1 MVSSSVSEF
10 LSKYFLCNYFLL
22 MTVDVLLVWCGL
34 AAIAK
39 FELIILLSAII
50 ISLNKLRNQTTRMD
64 LFIIFFSISIAIASL
79 SNIYPQA
86 FWFEGVRYQLFSIIF
101 FFVGES
107 STSKDWDFFDKSI
120 IPVLVVCFIGLI
132 LYITSPSWYVDFKLS
147 GFTDNEGGRFL
158 EMTRLS
164 AFWTY
169 PYWVSY
175 GSGIIYFYLLFKSY
189 KKGRITTKIAF
200 ALIFLAVIMVLAQ
213 QRVPIA
219 FVALITLTLL
229 VNSLFNGQ
237 KRSFS
242 TYVLF
247 LLLILVCCISIV
259 FSFLDQERLIFMLS
273 KFESLIE
280 GGNASFLKE
289 RTNIFSDF
297 YSKKITFWGDGIGR
311 YGHEAYYSGK
321 MAITDQQ
328 YLKIMYETGYFG
340 IICYSIFI
348 LLVVIR
354 GIRNFKD
361 NLFELGIIFFYLMAM
376 TGANCLSVTGQHCIV
391 FWFCCGRIFNKSCLT
406 YKCTSCYSLQKD

>member
-1 MVSSSVSEF
+1 M
-10 LSKYFLCNYFLL
+10 
-22 MTVDVLLVWCGL
+22 
-34 AAIAK
+34 
-39 FELIILLSAII
+39 
-50 ISLNKLRNQTTRMD
+50 
-64 LFIIFFSISIAIASL
+64 
-79 SNIYPQA
+79 
-86 FWFEGVRYQLFSIIF
+86 
-101 FFVGES
+101 
-107 STSKDWDFFDKSI
+107 
-120 IPVLVVCFIGLI
+120 VCFIGLI

-213 QRVPIA
+213 QRAPIA

-297 YSKKITFWGDGIGR
+297 YSKKITFG
-311 YGHEAYYSGK
+311 E
-321 MAITDQQ
+321 MASVVMDM
-328 YLKIMYETGYFG
+328 KH
-340 IICYSIFI
+340 II
-348 LLVVIR
+348 VER
-354 GIRNFKD
+354 W
-361 NLFELGIIFFYLMAM
+361 
-376 TGANCLSVTGQHCIV
+376 Q
-391 FWFCCGRIFNKSCLT
+391 
-406 YKCTSCYSLQKD
+406 

>member
-10 LSKYFLCNYFLL
+10 LSKYFVCNYFLL

-34 AAIAK
+34 AVIAK

-189 KKGRITTKIAF
+189 KEGRITTKIAF

-213 QRVPIA
+213 QRAPIA
-219 FVALITLTLL
+219 FVALITLALL

-311 YGHEAYYSGK
+311 YGHEAY
-321 MAITDQQ
+321 A
-328 YLKIMYETGYFG
+328 LFFG
-340 IICYSIFI
+340 
-348 LLVVIR
+348 R
-354 GIRNFKD
+354 R
-361 NLFELGIIFFYLMAM
+361 
-376 TGANCLSVTGQHCIV
+376 
-391 FWFCCGRIFNKSCLT
+391 
-406 YKCTSCYSLQKD
+406 

>member
-1 MVSSSVSEF
+1 MVSSSISES
-10 LSKYFLCNYFLL
+10 LSKYFICNYFLL

-50 ISLNKLRNQTTRMD
+50 ISFNKLRNQTTRMD
-64 LFIIFFSISIAIASL
+64 LFIIFFSISIAISSL

-86 FWFEGVRYQLFSIIF
+86 FWFAGVRYQLLSIIF

-107 STSKDWDFFDKSI
+107 STSKDWAFFNKSI
-120 IPVLVVCFIGLI
+120 IPVLGVCFIGLI
-132 LYITSPSWYVDFKLS
+132 LYITSPDWYVAFKLS

-189 KKGRITTKIAF
+189 KEGRVTTKTAF
-200 ALIFLAVIMVLAQ
+200 SLIFLAIILLLAQ
-213 QRVPIA
+213 QRAPIA
-219 FVALITLTLL
+219 FVALITLALL

-259 FSFLDQERLIFMLS
+259 FSFLDHDRLIFMLS
-273 KFESLIE
+273 KFESLME
-280 GGNASFLKE
+280 GGNSSFLKD
-289 RTNIFSDF
+289 RTDIFSDF
-297 YSKKITFWGDGIGR
+297 YSKKISFWGDGIGR
-311 YGHEAYYSGK
+311 YGHEAYFSGK

-340 IICYSIFI
+340 IICYSILI
-348 LLVVIR
+348 LSIVIS
-354 GIRNFKD
+354 GVRNFKD

-376 TGANCLSVTGQHCIV
+376 TGANCLSITGQHCIV
-391 FWFCCGRIFNKSCLT
+391 FWFCCGRIFNKSCLI
-406 YKCTSCYSLQKD
+406 YKRTNNCS

>member
-213 QRVPIA
+213 QRAPIA

-321 MAITDQQ
+321 MAITDQIISMTQ
-328 YLKIMYETGYFG
+328 NNIFSRSIILPDFNYYSWHHSQNLLISGMEIKPSMESFLSGEG
-340 IICYSIFI
+340 ISTIT
-348 LLVVIR
+348 VR
-354 GIRNFKD
+354 
-361 NLFELGIIFFYLMAM
+361 
-376 TGANCLSVTGQHCIV
+376 
-391 FWFCCGRIFNKSCLT
+391 
-406 YKCTSCYSLQKD
+406 